1 MAAWKNKLYFFDY
14 KNFQKCINIG
24 KKDYSVQH
32 THSIYANILLLL
44 LSNIDLQI
52 GTCFSNGEGN
62 GNPPVFLPGKFHG
75 QRNLEGCSPWGC
87 KESDTTEQLPHT
99 HAFPKTYLFYLFFCL
114 LCFILNKNCVSGLL
128 KSLHKHHLNSYVTFH
143 GLLYHY
149 SIFRHSGCF
158 QKLYNYK

>member
-24 KKDYSVQH
+24 KKDYSIQH

-44 LSNIDLQI
+44 LSNIVLQI

-87 KESDTTEQLPHT
+87 KESDTTEHSHFHFLKSVSCAST
-99 HAFPKTYLFYLFFCL
+99 FFKMDNIKLNNILMCKQFLNL
-114 LCFILNKNCVSGLL
+114 LCSLFGLFVILIKSEKVKVKVTQLCVTLCDP
-128 KSLHKHHLNSYVTFH
+128 
-143 GLLYHY
+143 
-149 SIFRHSGCF
+149 I
-158 QKLYNYK
+158 

>member
-1 MAAWKNKLYFFDY
+1 MYKRREKRLFSPITHIEFMLTFCFF
-14 KNFQKCINIG
+14 F
-24 KKDYSVQH
+24 SL
-32 THSIYANILLLL
+32 ILF
-44 LSNIDLQI
+44 LQI

-75 QRNLEGCSPWGC
+75 QRNLVGCSPWGR
-87 KESDTTEQLPHT
+87 KESDMTEQLPNT

-128 KSLHKHHLNSYVTFH
+128 QTLHKHHLNSYVPFH
-143 GLLYHY
+143 DLLYHY

-158 QKLYNYK
+158 QKPYNYK